1 MTQSNAI
8 VPVVP
13 QAGIGNE
20 VTSGPKLGFVIKK
33 HRFLIVFGTVLG
45 FFFAMGL
52 YFVLRKY
59 DPYYRAEAAISVLPE
74 TPNPLQ
80 RHNIITG
87 SPSGEMKRLVNSQI
101 VIVKSPVVLG
111 MAIQTTAFQHN
122 YKYPNDP
129 NLKSTWLE
137 AYSAA
142 PLHKLRKHLVVEPVR
157 DSNDFIISLEWHDAH
172 ETMSLVNAITNTY
185 IQYVQK
191 MAQTQLNT
199 EARGV
204 AEAQARVA
212 AGVTARQRE
221 LELYRRSHNVPGL
234 IEREAVLEATLTN
247 LSAMVTKTQ
256 IDAQAAKANYQSIK
270 KQVQNNT
277 LQLSPRMQELVND
290 DPTLRSLM
298 LNLLSLKQEVAVS
311 KDTLGSDHRATIA
324 LEIRQASVQKQI
336 DRLKA
341 KLKARGRLQMQQGA
355 KAEMEQAMAVALDTR
370 KRRDEKQREVNDL
383 DDALAKYRNRQA
395 ALITREKMLASLTR
409 RAALFKLRSMHN
421 ASRVQLQYLAS
432 KPERVSFPRLKRFLV
447 LGPILG
453 ILAALGLAYLLELT
467 NTRVRTPRDISG
479 VMRLPLLGFIPD
491 HADDSML
498 SGSPMTCVRTS
509 PASMTAESFRQ
520 IRGRLAVVH
529 GEKPLQ
535 TLLVAS
541 FSPAGGASTVASNI
555 ANGIALSELRVLL
568 VDANFYRPI
577 LQTVYSNIPAIGL
590 ADVLTGRCT
599 LDQAVVP
606 CTDLPTL
613 HLMGA
618 GARSKAPNEI
628 TEHRAFPELMAQLRS
643 RYDMIIFD
651 GAPLTFVSDSINL
664 ASKVDGVVA
673 VVRAGQISRGTV
685 ARIRDQLTQVRASL
699 VGIVLNATQSW
710 SAGYFKENYRTFF
723 EYASQSNR
731 PSQPR
736 NLPPSKS

>member
-13 QAGIGNE
+13 QSGANE
-20 VTSGPKLGFVIKK
+20 ATSGPKLGFVLKK
-33 HRFLIVFGTVLG
+33 HQILIAIGTLLG
-45 FFFAMGL
+45 LLIALGLFFAL
-52 YFVLRKY
+52 KKY
-59 DPYYRAEAAISVLPE
+59 SPYYRAVSVLQVLPR
-74 TPNPLQ
+74 TPDPL
-80 RHNIITG
+80 RSHSVVSG
-87 SPSGEMKRLVNSQI
+87 AASGEIKRLINSQI
-101 VIVKSPVVLG
+101 IIVRSPVVLG
-111 MAIQTTAFQHN
+111 EALKTAAFQHN
-122 YKYPNDP
+122 YKFPNDP
-129 NLKSTWLE
+129 SRKSTWLE
-137 AYSAA
+137 ANPVS
-142 PLHKLRKHLVVEPVR
+142 PLHELRKELVVAPER
-157 DSNDFIISLEWHDAH
+157 DSNDFTISLEWHDAH
-172 ETMSLVNAITNTY
+172 ETAALVNAITKTY
-185 IQYVQK
+185 IQYVQNIEQ
-191 MAQTQLNT
+191 ASLNH
-199 EARGV
+199 EAKAV
-204 AEAQARVA
+204 AAAQARVA
-212 AGVTARQRE
+212 ARVQAQQRE

-234 IEREAVLEATLTN
+234 IERETILEATLAN
-247 LSAMVTKTQ
+247 LSRLVTRSQ
-256 IDAQAAKANYQSIK
+256 INAQAAEANYESIK

-290 DPTLRSLM
+290 DPTLRSLT

-311 KDTLGSDHRATIA
+311 QSTLGADHRSTIA
-324 LEIRQASVQKQI
+324 LEIREASVQKQI
-336 DRLKA
+336 DRLRQ
-341 KLKARGRLQMQQGA
+341 KLEVRSRLQMAQGA
-355 KAEMEQAMAVALDTR
+355 ESEAQQAMAIAVETR
-370 KRRDEKQREVNDL
+370 KRRNEKQLEVSDL
-383 DDALAKYRNRQA
+383 DDALAKYRDRQTV
-395 ALITREKMLASLTR
+395 LLTQEKMLSNLTK
-409 RAALFKLRSMHN
+409 RADLFNLRSMHN
-421 ASRVQLQYLAS
+421 ASRVELQYLAS
-432 KPERVSFPRLKRFLV
+432 VPERRASPRLKRFLV

-453 ILAALGLAYLLELT
+453 LLAALALAYLLELT

-479 VMRLPLLGFIPD
+479 IMRMPLLGFIPD
-491 HADDSML
+491 HADDTML

-606 CTDLPTL
+606 CVDLPTL

-618 GARSKAPNEI
+618 GARSKSPNEI
-628 TEHRAFPELMAQLRS
+628 TEHRAFPDSIAQLRG

-664 ASKVDGVVA
+664 ASKVDGVIA

-685 ARIRDQLTQVRASL
+685 GRIRDQLSQVRANL

-710 SAGYFKENYRTFF
+710 NAGYFKENYRTFF
-723 EYASQSNR
+723 EYAGQQA
-731 PSQPR
+731 PSVTRR
-736 NLPPSKS
+736 NLPGGKV